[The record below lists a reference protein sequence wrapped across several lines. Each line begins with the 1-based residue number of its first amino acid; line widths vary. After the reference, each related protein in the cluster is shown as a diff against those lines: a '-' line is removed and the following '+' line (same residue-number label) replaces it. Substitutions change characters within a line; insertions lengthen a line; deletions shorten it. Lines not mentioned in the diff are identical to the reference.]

1 MIESNI
7 NTVTALSSNTDSV
20 AFPNDS
26 IRTPDST
33 CCGWLNHEEG
43 SANYNI
49 LNGGLY
55 SASVKILA
63 SSAAAGVVAFQLYK
77 NGEPIPGTLMAETL
91 SAAGDFVTMSVKTNN
106 IKVCCRGD
114 ANISLRAVPAVP
126 TPTDPVTP
134 ITTQVPIII
143 NANLVLDQVLE
154 PVVRRVPR
162 WMMNV

>member
-1 MIESNI
+1 
-7 NTVTALSSNTDSV
+7 
-20 AFPNDS
+20 
-26 IRTPDST
+26 
-33 CCGWLNHEEG
+33 
-43 SANYNI
+43 
-49 LNGGLY
+49 
-55 SASVKILA
+55 
-63 SSAAAGVVAFQLYK
+63 
-77 NGEPIPGTLMAETL
+77 MAETL

>member
-7 NTVTALSSNTDSV
+7 NTVTALSSNADSV
-20 AFPNDS
+20 AFANDS

-43 SANYNI
+43 SANYDI
-49 LNGGLY
+49 LNGGVY

-77 NGEPIPGTLMAETL
+77 NGEPIPGTLMAESL
-91 SAAGDFVTMSVKTNN
+91 SAAGDFATMSVKTN

-143 NANLVLDQVLE
+143 NANIVLDRVLE
-154 PVVRRVPR
+154 SAPRRTPI
-162 WMMNV
+162 WMNV

>member
-7 NTVTALSSNTDSV
+7 NTVTALSSNADSV

-43 SANYNI
+43 SANYDI

-55 SASVKILA
+55 SASAKILA

-91 SAAGDFVTMSVKTNN
+91 NAVVILSSITSA
-106 IKVCCRGD
+106 I
-114 ANISLRAVPAVP
+114 
-126 TPTDPVTP
+126 P
-134 ITTQVPIII
+134 ICSIPHHYYTYP
-143 NANLVLDQVLE
+143 
-154 PVVRRVPR
+154 P
-162 WMMNV
+162 

>member
-7 NTVTALSSNTDSV
+7 NTVTALSSNADSV
-20 AFPNDS
+20 AFANDS

-43 SANYNI
+43 SANYDI
-49 LNGGLY
+49 LNGGIY

-77 NGEPIPGTLMAETL
+77 NGEPISGTLMAESL
-91 SAAGDFVTMSVKTNN
+91 SAAGDFATMSVKTN
-106 IKVCCRGD
+106 IRVCRRGD

-143 NANLVLDQVLE
+143 NANIVLDRVLE
-154 PVVRRVPR
+154 SAPRRIPI
-162 WMMNV
+162 WMNV